1 MIQLS
6 SVDKMQIAKLPNR
19 GLIGLYGAD
28 VHNFLQNLISN
39 DVSLVSANRAIY
51 ALLLTPQ
58 GKLLHDFFVLEP
70 PDPSSDAK
78 LLLECSN
85 SQTSDLIRKLT
96 EYRLR
101 AEVRIED
108 LTESY
113 DVWAVFGPNASEKMS
128 IPSGIGAATVHHAKV
143 FFSDPRLKE
152 LGVRVISPIGE
163 TINIDAP
170 ESPYKDYELNR
181 IIRGVPDGDLDFNSG
196 RTFPLEAG
204 LEELNAIDYGK
215 GCYVGQELTA
225 RTHYRGTLRKRLF
238 TVTVQGQLPERGS
251 KVFLGKKEAGE
262 VKSGQGGYALA
273 MLKLEQVFES
283 EKDGTTFTAQNAK
296 LIPLHQSWMNLKIDH
311 DSDSQGS

>member
-108 LTESY
+108 LTE
-113 DVWAVFGPNASEKMS
+113 VMMFGLS
-128 IPSGIGAATVHHAKV
+128 
-143 FFSDPRLKE
+143 
-152 LGVRVISPIGE
+152 
-163 TINIDAP
+163 
-170 ESPYKDYELNR
+170 
-181 IIRGVPDGDLDFNSG
+181 LDQTLQKKCQFH
-196 RTFPLEAG
+196 LG
-204 LEELNAIDYGK
+204 LEQQQFIM
-215 GCYVGQELTA
+215 
-225 RTHYRGTLRKRLF
+225 RKYF
-238 TVTVQGQLPERGS
+238 
-251 KVFLGKKEAGE
+251 FLIHAL
-262 VKSGQGGYALA
+262 KS
-273 MLKLEQVFES
+273 LE
-283 EKDGTTFTAQNAK
+283 
-296 LIPLHQSWMNLKIDH
+296 
-311 DSDSQGS
+311 